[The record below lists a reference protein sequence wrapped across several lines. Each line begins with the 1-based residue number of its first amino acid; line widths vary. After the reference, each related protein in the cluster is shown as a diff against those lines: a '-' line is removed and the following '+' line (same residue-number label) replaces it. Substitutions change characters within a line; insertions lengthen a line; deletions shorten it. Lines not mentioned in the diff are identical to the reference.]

1 MKKILSFFA
10 AMLFAGSMMAAV
22 ETEVSVIIYASSGDY
37 YAKTH
42 EWVKGDQAGATPYDQ
57 VVLDNVISANL
68 IGTGNNGKYYS
79 DWRFY
84 TKGSDDGSFSI
95 DAIEGYALKS
105 ATFTYTTTNSGALY
119 MGETKLTSKTAV
131 ELSGRQAVFQCKN
144 TNTSDNGQVRL
155 TAITVI
161 YEESGSV
168 EPPVETKYYMKNNW
182 GAGSDWT
189 WKEMSKS
196 VTGAGLYV
204 LENVVYGGTGVNYNT
219 VASDNGSSWVAQD
232 AMEGDNAQIA
242 AKDTVSFTLNPA
254 KGAVV
259 AKLVGKFQE
268 GTEPP
273 VMTPKFYITGNAA
286 LVGDELAWNPAAIPS
301 YTEEY
306 VFEKLTAAE
315 YQLKITENG
324 KWESA
329 KGFGD
334 LVSVPEGVTEG
345 ENGNIVFK
353 LAKEQSDLKVSY
365 AGGKITLVGEFYV
378 EEPPVVVDPDQMYVW
393 DGRGVTKAEEAIE
406 LGGKAEAVEAENK
419 SNIVI
424 GAAQKGNWCLK
435 LNKGFASGANYVGIA
450 LNNAVNAGDT
460 VKVAHFRTG
469 DKDCFL
475 GMDFS
480 ADKTSVSTDYQIIT
494 TENPQILSSNG
505 VPTDV
510 DFIVPEGVKDA
521 KYIRVYRNSGS
532 TGLWIAHFEIVKN
545 QGGSVEP
552 PVSDKYYMKN
562 NWDGGEWTWLEMTPS
577 DAAVNQYMLK
587 DAIFGGTGVN
597 YNKVADD
604 KDATWVP
611 LDEIIVDVD
620 MKLEAKDTAD
630 FVLDVVAK
638 TVSALNIRKF
648 QGGEPPVGTPLY
660 YITGESLVGSW
671 EPNALPVYEKSLYEF
686 ASVKAGSY
694 SFKITVDGTWA
705 TAKGYDDLT
714 LKQDGLSKDKDGNI
728 CFTLA
733 EDGPVSVLYTAEEFI
748 VRGNFVVSEPPVNT
762 CNWDDIE
769 WFNVG
774 LGEGDESFNQFK
786 ICKQGE
792 LPNVVNIQT
801 APWADNNKGIY
812 INFPSA
818 EFTTVSLPEGQYKI
832 DGAGIL
838 LFLSAF
844 SAQETEVTIQ
854 YKGEPV
860 VFTVYNGKVDAP
872 EVKYYMK
879 NNWDAG
885 SEWTWK
891 EMTKM
896 EGADGIYRLEQVIF
910 GGTGVNYNTKADDEG
925 AAWVP
930 LENIVVPEG
939 MTLEAKDTADFQ
951 LEIAG
956 PAPVVRALGIRK
968 FQGGEP
974 PVEVNYYLKNN
985 WGAGDDWFWVKME
998 KSATAAGLYVLE
1010 GAVYGGT
1017 GVNFNI
1023 VESDEGS
1030 TWVPQ
1035 DAFEIAQEL
1044 KLEPKDTADFWLNP
1058 NATGEAAIK
1067 VANIRKFQGS
1077 VEPPVSEWDE
1087 IVFTEV
1093 VAAADLA
1100 PDASFSNG
1108 ESNFVLSIVDN
1119 KNKMAIDAN
1128 GCRFGTAESYVTYS
1142 HRLKSGGTGSA
1153 DNQMILSIPADG
1165 ELRIAARTGSNG
1177 ATDRNLVITQEE
1189 AELYN
1194 KVVQES
1200 DAVTVK
1206 EMNAAGEE
1214 IDAKVYPYIS
1224 VAVKAGRVILSY
1236 PTGSLNFY
1244 AFAFKAG
1251 GSEPPADEH
1260 IYSVAGSGALLGS
1273 NWNEKEGNEME
1284 KQADGTYKL
1293 VIENI
1298 ELAVGNYEYKV
1309 VIDHKWNNGEAG
1321 ANSVLSIVEG
1331 GLYDV
1336 TFTYE
1341 PTEPKT
1347 DAQAELK
1354 QAVVVL
1360 PKVQLAGAFN
1370 DWKGADLVDVDKEKA
1385 VISLTLDKKSYEFKM
1400 ILNSNW
1406 LGNGKEFT
1414 RTDNKLEA
1422 LEVNGDN
1429 MKLVADAAG
1438 DYLFTWTYATNTLEI
1453 TFPEVGPVEDPTV
1466 AVIGSMTEWQ
1476 EAIPFTLS
1484 EDKKSAT
1491 LVVDKIPVGE
1501 YQFKMLINGDYR
1513 SNGYTFNRNFTGAA
1527 GISENANDNM
1537 LLQVDIMGE
1546 FTFEW
1551 FFEND
1556 SLNIIFPEKSEI
1568 PDLYIKNNWGGA
1580 EEWSWKKMTY
1590 EVVEGNGVYYIMD
1603 VVFGGTGV
1611 NLNGEPSDEDA
1622 LWFPVEK
1629 IQAFTPAQEKTT
1641 LNELDTVMF
1650 AYYPAFETLIAVVTG
1665 PYNAPACEFEDGLYL
1680 IGSMTNWEMSK
1691 EYMLEI
1697 NSNASA
1703 DEFWC
1708 EVTLSEGDEFKII
1721 WWTGCQIGAWI
1732 PGGEG
1737 NNIVVDAAHAGKL
1750 RIYVRPAGNDEWPD
1764 KYWFIEVVEPQ
1775 NINNTEVNTKV
1786 VKMIENGQLFIQKG
1800 GKTYNVIGTLVK

>member
-1 MKKILSFFA
+1 M
-10 AMLFAGSMMAAV
+10 
-22 ETEVSVIIYASSGDY
+22 
-37 YAKTH
+37 
-42 EWVKGDQAGATPYDQ
+42 
-57 VVLDNVISANL
+57 
-68 IGTGNNGKYYS
+68 
-79 DWRFY
+79 
-84 TKGSDDGSFSI
+84 
-95 DAIEGYALKS
+95 
-105 ATFTYTTTNSGALY
+105 
-119 MGETKLTSKTAV
+119 
-131 ELSGRQAVFQCKN
+131 
-144 TNTSDNGQVRL
+144 
-155 TAITVI
+155 
-161 YEESGSV
+161 
-168 EPPVETKYYMKNNW
+168 
-182 GAGSDWT
+182 
-189 WKEMSKS
+189 
-196 VTGAGLYV
+196 
-204 LENVVYGGTGVNYNT
+204 
-219 VASDNGSSWVAQD
+219 
-232 AMEGDNAQIA
+232 
-242 AKDTVSFTLNPA
+242 
-254 KGAVV
+254 
-259 AKLVGKFQE
+259 
-268 GTEPP
+268 
-273 VMTPKFYITGNAA
+273 
-286 LVGDELAWNPAAIPS
+286 
-301 YTEEY
+301 
-306 VFEKLTAAE
+306 
-315 YQLKITENG
+315 
-324 KWESA
+324 
-329 KGFGD
+329 
-334 LVSVPEGVTEG
+334 
-345 ENGNIVFK
+345 
-353 LAKEQSDLKVSY
+353 
-365 AGGKITLVGEFYV
+365 
-378 EEPPVVVDPDQMYVW
+378 
-393 DGRGVTKAEEAIE
+393 
-406 LGGKAEAVEAENK
+406 
-419 SNIVI
+419 
-424 GAAQKGNWCLK
+424 
-435 LNKGFASGANYVGIA
+435 
-450 LNNAVNAGDT
+450 
-460 VKVAHFRTG
+460 
-469 DKDCFL
+469 
-475 GMDFS
+475 
-480 ADKTSVSTDYQIIT
+480 
-494 TENPQILSSNG
+494 
-505 VPTDV
+505 
-510 DFIVPEGVKDA
+510 
-521 KYIRVYRNSGS
+521 
-532 TGLWIAHFEIVKN
+532 
-545 QGGSVEP
+545 
-552 PVSDKYYMKN
+552 
-562 NWDGGEWTWLEMTPS
+562 
-577 DAAVNQYMLK
+577 
-587 DAIFGGTGVN
+587 
-597 YNKVADD
+597 
-604 KDATWVP
+604 
-611 LDEIIVDVD
+611 
-620 MKLEAKDTAD
+620 
-630 FVLDVVAK
+630 
-638 TVSALNIRKF
+638 
-648 QGGEPPVGTPLY
+648 
-660 YITGESLVGSW
+660 
-671 EPNALPVYEKSLYEF
+671 YEF

-714 LKQDGLSKDKDGNI
+714 LKQDGLSKDNDGNI

-748 VRGNFVVSEPPVNT
+748 VRGNFVVSEPPVG

-774 LGEGDESFNQFK
+774 LAEGDENFNQFK
-786 ICKQGE
+786 ICKAGE

-818 EFTTVSLPEGQYKI
+818 EFTTISLPEGQYKI

-879 NNWDAG
+879 NNWGAG
-885 SEWTWK
+885 SDWTWK

-896 EGADGIYRLEQVIF
+896 EGADGIYRLEQVVF
-910 GGTGVNYNTKADDEG
+910 GGTGVNYNTVADDKD

-930 LENIVVPEG
+930 LADIVVPDG
-939 MTLEAKDTADFQ
+939 MALAAKDTADFQ

-956 PAPVVRALGIRK
+956 TVPVVRALGIRK
-968 FQGGEP
+968 FQEGTEP
-974 PVEVNYYLKNN
+974 PVEVKYYMKNN
-985 WGAGDDWFWVKME
+985 WGAGEEWYWVEMQ

-1010 GAVYGGT
+1010 DAIYGGT
-1017 GVNFNI
+1017 GVNFNTA
-1023 VESDEGS
+1023 ESDDGS
-1030 TWVPQ
+1030 TWVPE
-1035 DAFEIAQEL
+1035 DVFEIAQEL
-1044 KLEPKDTADFWLNP
+1044 KFEAKDTADFWLNP
-1058 NATGEAAIK
+1058 NAGESEAAIK
-1067 VANIRKFQGS
+1067 VTNIRKFQGG

-1093 VAAADLA
+1093 VAAADLDA
-1100 PDASFSNG
+1100 AASFSNG

-1189 AELYN
+1189 SELYN

-1200 DAVTVK
+1200 DAVSVK

-1251 GSEPPADEH
+1251 EVPPVQEEH
-1260 IYSVAGSGALLGS
+1260 IYSVAGAEALMGS
-1273 NWNEKEGNEME
+1273 NWNEKEGNEMM
-1284 KQADGTYKL
+1284 KVADDYYLLELKS
-1293 VIENI
+1293 V
-1298 ELAVGNYEYKV
+1298 ELAVGRYEYKV
-1309 VIDHKWNNGEAG
+1309 VIDHKWNNGEA
-1321 ANSVLSIVEG
+1321 ANNSVINIEEPG
-1331 GLYDV
+1331 FYDV
-1336 TFTYE
+1336 TFRYFPVEKETQGVADLVQ
-1341 PTEPKT
+1341 PS
-1347 DAQAELK
+1347 
-1354 QAVVVL
+1354 VVL
-1360 PKVQLAGAFN
+1360 PKVQVAGAFN

-1422 LEVNGDN
+1422 LEVNGGN
-1429 MKLVADAAG
+1429 MKLVADVAG

-1453 TFPEVGPVEDPTV
+1453 TFPEAGPVEDPTV

-1580 EEWSWKKMTY
+1580 SEWSWKKMTY

-1650 AYYPAFETLIAVVTG
+1650 AYYPAFETLVAVVTG
-1665 PYNAPACEFEDGLYL
+1665 PYNAPQCEFEDGLYL

-1800 GKTYNVIGTLVK
+1800 GKIYNVIGTLVK